1 MDVDCQTTQDDET
14 AFDSRVNQAVSR
26 LMTMDLMAAA
36 EGPRFH

>member
-1 MDVDCQTTQDDET
+1 MDADCQTTRDDET
-14 AFDSRVNQAVSR
+14 ALNSRVNQAVAR